1 MKWWADIMK
10 KVKIKKQNWKILLT
24 KRRGKLRSYM
34 TKQAMAVVVVVAGEK
49 EIGVAVV
56 AAAAAVVV
64 AAVCRKC
71 KCAAGKTLEGDRR
84 S

>member
-1 MKWWADIMK
+1 M
-10 KVKIKKQNWKILLT
+10 
-24 KRRGKLRSYM
+24 R
-34 TKQAMAVVVVVAGEK
+34 KQAIAVVVAGEK

>member
-34 TKQAMAVVVVVAGEK
+34 RKQAIAVVVAGEK

>member
-1 MKWWADIMK
+1 MK
-10 KVKIKKQNWKILLT
+10 KVKIKTKLKNFVD

-56 AAAAAVVV
+56 AAAAAV
-64 AAVCRKC
+64 CRKC

>member
-10 KVKIKKQNWKILLT
+10 KVKIKKQNWKILLN

-34 TKQAMAVVVVVAGEK
+34 RKQAIAVVVVVAGEK
-49 EIGVAVV
+49 EIGV
-56 AAAAAVVV
+56 AVVV

>member
-1 MKWWADIMK
+1 
-10 KVKIKKQNWKILLT
+10 
-24 KRRGKLRSYM
+24 
-34 TKQAMAVVVVVAGEK
+34 MAVVVVVAGEK

-56 AAAAAVVV
+56 AAAAV

>member
-1 MKWWADIMK
+1 ML
-10 KVKIKKQNWKILLT
+10 N

-34 TKQAMAVVVVVAGEK
+34 RKQAIAVAVVVAGEK
-49 EIGVAVV
+49 EIGV
-56 AAAAAVVV
+56 AVVV